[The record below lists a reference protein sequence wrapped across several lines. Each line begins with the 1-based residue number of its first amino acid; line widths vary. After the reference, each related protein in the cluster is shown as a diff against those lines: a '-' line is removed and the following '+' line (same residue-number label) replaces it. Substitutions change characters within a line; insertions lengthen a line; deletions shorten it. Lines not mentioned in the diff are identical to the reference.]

1 MAIPKPL
8 VLLILDGWGISQ
20 QVDGNA
26 VLMANTPVLDRL
38 LGNYPN
44 TTLEASGES
53 VGLPDGLM
61 GNSEVG
67 HLNIGSG
74 RVVYQDITRI
84 NKSIRDA
91 DFFSND
97 VLSGA
102 VTHALQNGSSLHL
115 MGLLSDGGVHSHIN
129 HLFSLLEMAKQ
140 AGLDRVFVHAFL
152 DGRDVPPRSA
162 LQYIALTE
170 KRMQE
175 LGVGKIATV
184 SGRYYS
190 MDRDKRWE
198 RVSLAYDAL
207 TLGKGE
213 NANRTEDANRVEE
226 AHSTEVPYST
236 ELAHNTELAH
246 SAEEAVTSAYERG
259 ENDEFVK
266 PTVILSGIEATATLQ
281 DNDAVIFFNFRPDR
295 ARELTGALTLN
306 DFSGFER
313 KTIPDI
319 HFVCMTRYDETFD
332 LPIAFPHKHIDN
344 TLAEYLGNCG
354 KRQLHIAE
362 TEKYAHVTFFFNGG
376 VEEPYN
382 GEDRVLVP
390 SPKVPTYDLKPEMSA
405 YEVTDTLVDR
415 IEFGNYDVIIA
426 NFANLDMVGHTGMLD
441 ATVRAAEVVDE
452 CLGKVIDAILS
463 SGGQAIVTA
472 DHGNSEQMVYY
483 NDNSPHTAHT
493 TNPVPLVFVSG
504 MENVGLKE
512 GIFADIAPTMLELL
526 GLDVPSQMTGH
537 SLLYRKVSD

>member
-8 VLLILDGWGISQ
+8 VLLILDGWGINQ

-26 VLMANTPVLDRL
+26 VLMANTPVIDRL
-38 LGNYPN
+38 LSNYPN

-67 HLNIGSG
+67 HLNLGSG

-84 NKSIRDA
+84 NKSIKDG
-91 DFFSND
+91 DLFSNEKLSSALAH
-97 VLSGA
+97 VLK
-102 VTHALQNGSSLHL
+102 NGSSLHM
-115 MGLLSDGGVHSHIN
+115 MGLLSDGGVHSHID
-129 HLFSLLEMAKQ
+129 HLFSLLEMANK

-162 LQYIALTE
+162 LQYITQTE

-198 RVSLAYDAL
+198 RVCLAYDAL
-207 TLGKGE
+207 TMGE
-213 NANRTEDANRVEE
+213 GETA
-226 AHSTEVPYST
+226 P
-236 ELAHNTELAH
+236 
-246 SAEEAVTSAYERG
+246 SAEKAVMSAYERG

-266 PTVILSGIEATATLQ
+266 PTVVLSGKRATATIH
-281 DNDAVIFFNFRPDR
+281 DGDAVIFFNFRSDR

-306 DFSGFER
+306 DFTGFHR
-313 KTIPDI
+313 KQAPDI

-332 LPIAFPHKHIDN
+332 VPIAFPHEHIDN
-344 TLAEYLGNCG
+344 TLSEYLSNCN

-376 VEEPYN
+376 LEEPYK
-382 GEDRVLVP
+382 GEDRLLIP
-390 SPKVPTYDLKPEMSA
+390 SPKIPTYDLQPEMSA
-405 YEVTDTLVDR
+405 YEVTNALLDR

-441 ATVRAAEVVDE
+441 ATMNAAKVVDE
-452 CLGKVIDAILS
+452 CLGKMLDVILS
-463 SGGQAIVTA
+463 HGGAALVTS

-483 NDNSPHTAHT
+483 DDESPHTAHT
-493 TNPVPLVFVSG
+493 TNRVPLIFFS
-504 MENVGLKE
+504 EIEDIEIHE
-512 GIFADIAPTMLELL
+512 GILADIAPTMLKLL
-526 GLDVPSQMTGH
+526 GLDIPPQMTGH
-537 SLLYRKVSD
+537 SLFCRKVRDKL